1 MKKIIFALI
10 AMFCVTAAS
19 AQRARAN
26 DYEQGDNDSHFA
38 IAFGVGSIPGVFL
51 DTNNGRTLI
60 FNGTAFDIDLR
71 WQKNINNYFALDALT
86 LNYAAPFD
94 GPAYYDEIS
103 ARTGVRG
110 FTPKF
115 YKNMC
120 GYANIDLG
128 YTCVLEKDIY
138 SDEMV
143 SFHSFGLEFGAGFE
157 LTKHIAIGYSLHY
170 NTAVQT
176 TSHFGKIS
184 CRF

>member
-26 DYEQGDNDSHFA
+26 DYEQMDRNSHFA
-38 IAFGVGSIPGVFL
+38 IGFGVGSLPPVIVNSNTL
-51 DTNNGRTLI
+51 VYNGA
-60 FNGTAFDIDLR
+60 AFDIDLR

-86 LNYAAPFD
+86 ISYTAPFD

-103 ARTGVRG
+103 TRTGVRG

-128 YTCVLEKDIY
+128 YTCVLAKDLML
-138 SDEMV
+138 DEMV
-143 SFHSFGLEFGAGFE
+143 TNHSFGLEFGAGFE